1 MKSRQGS
8 PLPNFKPSALM
19 LAALMLI
26 AFVFLFFGYRID
38 EEIEAHTRANIE
50 EYAAQQKTYITE
62 VLESRYALLN
72 AFATHFK
79 DNLLEDTAEFDE
91 LAHTLLQTS
100 DFDHILTIDKDGNFR
115 INTGE
120 IGHGTNDADR
130 QVLLSREESLSRPF
144 SAFFHDDELCV
155 LLSVSL
161 PDQEGHPA
169 GMLCAAYTAQRFG
182 RMLLQENYRDSA
194 YSLLTTADGELLFS
208 SSADDLFIP
217 DQSSEQEKRM
227 VPSPTFFDEE
237 SSAAVRAS
245 MAKREH
251 NMYTVSHSGVDYVV
265 VQTPLEQ
272 NNWMLFCMTPTD
284 SFAANYIFIT
294 ELLRMQMVAII
305 AIIVGASILVIF
317 MLMRDWR
324 RLRRENT
331 MLSVRANTDS
341 MTGLLNQATTSST
354 ISAELLEHAGE
365 GLLLLIDLDNLK
377 SINDTMGHPIGDRAI
392 LLLSE
397 LMQRIFSDAKVIG
410 RIGGDEFMIYLSRP
424 GTREE
429 VRAQI
434 RKLQELMRHS
444 LISQADMPK
453 EVPLH
458 CSIGVAYAR
467 AGDDYHSLYSRADIA
482 LYHVK
487 RRGKDGYSF
496 FDDIA

>member
-1 MKSRQGS
+1 MKNKQHRM
-8 PLPNFKPSALM
+8 LPDFKPSVLM

-26 AFVFLFFGYRID
+26 SFVFLYFGSMID
-38 EEIEAHTRANIE
+38 TEIEIHTRKHIE
-50 EYAAQQKTYITE
+50 EYATQQKTYISE
-62 VLESRYALLN
+62 VLESRYSLLN
-72 AFATHFK
+72 AFATHFQ
-79 DNLLEDTAEFDE
+79 DELLEDTDEFCE
-91 LAHTLLQTS
+91 LVHTLLLTS
-100 DFDHILTIDKDGNFR
+100 DFDHILTIDRDGYFR
-115 INTGE
+115 IDTGE
-120 IGHGTNDADR
+120 FGQGTNDAGR
-130 QVLLSREESLSRPF
+130 QVLLSSEESLSRPF
-144 SAFFHDDELCV
+144 SAFFHNDELCV
-155 LLSVSL
+155 LLSVPL
-161 PDQEGHPA
+161 HDEAGQPT

-182 RMLLQENYRDSA
+182 RLLLQENYRDSA
-194 YSLLTTADGELLFS
+194 YSLLTDANGQLLFS
-208 SSADDLFIP
+208 SSSDNLFIP
-217 DQSSEQEKRM
+217 DQSSDQEKRM
-227 VPSPTFFDEE
+227 VPSPTFFDEK
-237 SSAAVRAS
+237 SSAAVRES
-245 MAKREH
+245 MARRED
-251 NMYTVSHSGVDYVV
+251 NLYTVSHSGVDYVV

-272 NNWMLFCMTPTD
+272 NNWLLFCMTPTD
-284 SFAANYIFIT
+284 SIAANYVFIT

-305 AIIVGASILVIF
+305 AIIIVAAIVVIL

-331 MLSVRANTDS
+331 VLSVRAKTDS

-410 RIGGDEFMIYLSRP
+410 RIGGDEFMIYMSRP
-424 GTREE
+424 GSREE

-434 RKLQELMRHS
+434 LQLQEDMRHS
-444 LISQADMPK
+444 LISRADMPK

-496 FDDIA
+496 FEDIA